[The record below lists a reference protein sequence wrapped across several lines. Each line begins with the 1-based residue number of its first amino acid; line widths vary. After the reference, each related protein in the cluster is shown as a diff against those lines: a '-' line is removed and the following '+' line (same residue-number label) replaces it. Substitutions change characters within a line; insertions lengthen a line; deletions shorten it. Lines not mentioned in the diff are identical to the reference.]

1 MPADSDGVS
10 LDARMPEN
18 TPGHSFMDFHP
29 LGITPALG
37 GLATIMV
44 QISLTHGW
52 GKAVAYRMGYF
63 TGQGRDLLRRKSC
76 PTCLLIFGIL
86 CGKAENIL

>member
-1 MPADSDGVS
+1 MPADADGVS
-10 LDARMPEN
+10 LDARMAEN
-18 TPGHSFMDFHP
+18 TPGHWALP
-29 LGITPALG
+29 LALG

-44 QISLTHGW
+44 QISLTIGW
-52 GKAVAYRMGYF
+52 GKTVAYRMGYF

-86 CGKAENIL
+86 CRKAENIL